1 MKTPRKA
8 AENSTRIITVVLMT
22 LIVLFVVQMVL
33 VRHTGL
39 RVVLSVVLVAAMG
52 ATLGWLVAVLR
63 RERAD
68 GADQ

>member
-1 MKTPRKA
+1 MNTPRKA

-68 GADQ
+68 GADR